1 MQKPPREVWRLR
13 RDPDNRRIPPMAVL
27 PYCEARFFYNAVVCA
42 VFTTNTA
49 SSVMRRKNG
58 CRMKE
63 SHRWLYFRT
72 ARWDSFITQ
81 WSAPFL
87 PASSCGKYLFDY
99 HVIRRAYGLT
109 AVHIA
114 CGGKYTAEA
123 GNTAYIHFHG

>member
-27 PYCEARFFYNAVVCA
+27 PYCEVGFFYNAVVCA
-42 VFTTNTA
+42 VFTINTA

-58 CRMKE
+58 CRSHPAKSGDFAGTPTIEE

-72 ARWDSFITQ
+72 ARLGSFITQ

-87 PASSCGKYLFDY
+87 P
-99 HVIRRAYGLT
+99 
-109 AVHIA
+109 
-114 CGGKYTAEA
+114 
-123 GNTAYIHFHG
+123 